1 MTNKE
6 ACNVLMTLSNLVN
19 VSKGWEDSAKSS
31 VNEAVLKAIAAL
43 EERPHGKWLFE
54 SNGVNS
60 VFRCSNCG
68 KFYIY
73 DTFVKENNDRY
84 TKLERED
91 ANRFC
96 WHCGADMRQ
105 EEG

>member
-31 VNEAVLKAIAAL
+31 VNEAVLKAIKAL
-43 EERPHGKWLFE
+43 EKQDELANNVWNLYKKYQSSLATNVIEFGDEL
-54 SNGVNS
+54 
-60 VFRCSNCG
+60 
-68 KFYIY
+68 
-73 DTFVKENNDRY
+73 KE
-84 TKLERED
+84 LL
-91 ANRFC
+91 
-96 WHCGADMRQ
+96 RQ

>member
-43 EERPHGKWLFE
+43 EERPHGEWHIDK
-54 SNGVNS
+54 SG
-60 VFRCSNCG
+60 
-68 KFYIY
+68 
-73 DTFVKENNDRY
+73 
-84 TKLERED
+84 
-91 ANRFC
+91 ARFC
-96 WHCGADMRQ
+96 KFCGATELSAWANFCHNCGADMRQ